1 MKFYNCHQNNQEPTI
16 RSMGPLQ
23 PEQGSSVVTSTSGPG
38 PNENQGNTGS
48 LTNVS
53 SPPRVVLW
61 TRLPGRIYLSY
72 IHILI
77 KMIFIELLFSEINM
91 KTLSPAKF

>member
-23 PEQGSSVVTSTSGPG
+23 PEQGSSVVTSGTGSGSI
-38 PNENQGNTGS
+38 EAQGTTGS
-48 LTNVS
+48 LTTIS

-61 TRLPGRIYLSY
+61 TRLPGRG
-72 IHILI
+72 
-77 KMIFIELLFSEINM
+77 MI
-91 KTLSPAKF
+91 